1 MIENGVNPE
10 ALAVRLSRSPSCSWH
25 IDANTAAGS
34 YQGAEEGK

>member
-10 ALAVRLSRSPSCSWH
+10 ALAVKTPWCYDWYTS
-25 IDANTAAGS
+25 ANTVVDG